1 MKRIL
6 FIFGGCSS
14 EYGVSLQSAGAVLHA
29 LDQARY
35 TPIMLGITKE
45 GRWLY
50 YTGDVGAI
58 VGDQWQKNKMDIIP
72 CTPIVDRGEG
82 AILLL
87 DGSERRVYFD
97 AVFPVLHGKNGED
110 GTMQG
115 LFELMGVPVI
125 GCGMLSGALCM
136 DKDRAHRLVAE
147 RGIRV
152 PKSVTFRK
160 SDSMACMEEAAKKV
174 GYLLFIKPVR
184 AGSSYGISKV
194 GTRVALGEAV
204 KEAFKHDDTIIME
217 ETISGFE
224 VGCAVMGTDTLTVG
238 FVDEIEISSGFFNFE
253 EKYTL
258 KTSKIHCPARISEEM
273 AARVKEIAK
282 QIYHVLGCKG
292 FARVD
297 MFVTPEGAIV
307 FNEVNTIPGFTDHSR
322 YPNMMKGVGIDFST
336 LISRLIEEGVSA

>member
-14 EYGVSLQSAGAVLHA
+14 EYGVSLQSASAVLHA

-50 YTGDVGAI
+50 YTGNVCTI
-58 VGDQWQKNKMDIIP
+58 VNDQWQENKMDIIP

-82 AILLL
+82 ALLLL

-110 GTMQG
+110 GTLQG
-115 LFELMGVPVI
+115 LFELMGIPVV

-160 SDSMACMEEAAKKV
+160 TDSMESVEEATERI
-174 GYLLFIKPVR
+174 GYPVFVKPVR

-194 GTRVALGEAV
+194 VACAALAEAV
-204 KEAFKHDDTIIME
+204 KEAFMYDDEILIE
-217 ETISGFE
+217 EAVEGFE
-224 VGCAVMGTDTLTVG
+224 VGCAVMGSDGLTVG
-238 FVDEIEISSGFFNFE
+238 LIDEIELTDGFFDFE

-258 KTSKIHCPARISEEM
+258 KTAKIHCPARISEDM
-273 AARVKEIAK
+273 AVRVKEIAK
-282 QIYHVLGCKG
+282 RIYCVLGCKG

-297 MFVTPEGAIV
+297 MFVTPEGAIL
-307 FNEVNTIPGFTDHSR
+307 FNEVNTIPGFTAHSC

-336 LISRLIEEGVSA
+336 LISRLIEEVVGA